1 LAKEDHDM
9 AVETVEAQI
18 DTFLERSRALTGG
31 EVRERECWNTLAS
44 RDAIRHYAFGT
55 SDGNPLWLDAEYA
68 ARTRHGTIIAP
79 PGFLTSVLYPIL
91 HGAPMSVPLSS
102 LIGGVEYEWFKPVVE
117 GDSLRASTRQSDL
130 YEKKS
135 GSGRRLI
142 FVISE
147 VTYVNQR
154 DEVVGKATGTMIRA
168 TQVGTELMFDRPI
181 YRYSEV
187 ELEKIGEAQKTEAR
201 SGGRTPVWDDVA
213 VGQDIPPIVRGPLT
227 IGDMVAWQAAIGPS
241 YRAGGLG
248 YLDVLKSPHT
258 AVKNPITGWP
268 VKYSQQHEDFHLAAQ
283 RGMPGPF
290 DNGVMRFAWVCPL
303 VTNWMGDDGVLKRL
317 YVQVRTP
324 AIYGDT
330 TWYQGAVAEKRRE
343 GDRGVVKLRI
353 TGTNQVG
360 ITTTT
365 GEAEV
370 VLPTRTVT
378 P

>member
-1 LAKEDHDM
+1 M
-9 AVETVEAQI
+9 AVGTLEAQI
-18 DTFLERSRALTGG
+18 DTFVERSEALTGK

-55 SDGNPLWLDAEYA
+55 SDGNPLWLDPEYA
-68 ARTRHGTIIAP
+68 ARASHGAILAP

-91 HGAPMSVPLSS
+91 HGAPISAPLSS
-102 LIGGVEYEWFKPVVE
+102 LIGGVEYEWFVPVVE
-117 GDSLRASTRQSDL
+117 GDRLRAATKQADL

-147 VTYVNQR
+147 ATYWNQR
-154 DEVVGKATGTMIRA
+154 EEVVGKATGTMIRA

-181 YRYSEV
+181 YRYSDV
-187 ELEKIGEAQKTEAR
+187 ELEKLGEALKTEVR
-201 SGGRTPVWDDVA
+201 SGAQTPAWEDVE
-213 VGQDIPPIVRGPLT
+213 VGQEIPPIVRGPLT

-248 YLDVLKSPHT
+248 YLDLLKAPHT

-303 VTNWMGDDGVLKRL
+303 VTNWMGDGGTLRRL

-324 AIYGDT
+324 ALYGDT
-330 TWYQGAVAEKRRE
+330 TWYRGTVAEKFRDGERPI
-343 GDRGVVKLRI
+343 VKLRI
-353 TGTNQVG
+353 SGTNQVG

-365 GEAEV
+365 GQAEV
-370 VLPTRTVT
+370 VLPTSPGRS
-378 P
+378 